1 MADPSNAC
9 FATTYQPWIGLNLEI
24 PPGVVD
30 KAGLP
35 PDALQV
41 AAQIGRL
48 DVIMMILAVVT
59 LLVASSAVAGF
70 WLIRQAAIS
79 AAEREIRQQLP
90 ELLPKFLNESCVE
103 VLRESCIQVLKKNP
117 EIIMGA
123 LRKEAA
129 FLKNL
134 MDGEKAETSLGLDG
148 MDDEAAAKIADKIG
162 EGGNNGSAG

>member
-30 KAGLP
+30 KAGIT

-48 DVIMMILAVVT
+48 DVIMMILAVLT
-59 LLVASSAVAGF
+59 LLVASSAIAGF

-79 AAEREIRQQLP
+79 AAEKEIRQQLP
-90 ELLPKFLNESCVE
+90 ELLPKFLNESCVDI
-103 VLRESCIQVLKKNP
+103 LRESCVQVLKSNP

-123 LRKEAA
+123 LRKESV

-134 MDGEKAETSLGLDG
+134 LEAVKGEGDLDLDG
-148 MDDEAAAKIADKIG
+148 MDDEAASNIADKIG